1 MYPQVD
7 TEEYQYTWVEA
18 ERDLAIKNF
27 EYLDWHSYLKKVT
40 ISDDEVRPPKTP
52 SEKQHNG
59 IPK

>member
-27 EYLDWHSYLKKVT
+27 EYLDWSSYLKKVIT
-40 ISDDEVRPPKTP
+40 PDDEVRPPKTP
-52 SEKQHNG
+52 SEKH
-59 IPK
+59 